1 MALPTKPVRGY
12 SFTSNS
18 TSNPTSQQPGT
29 NMDAE
34 YDRTNTAVSQ
44 LVDFV
49 AVSTNADG
57 TLKSSAVQAAI
68 DAGTGGSPP
77 GGDNIA
83 DIPSQQS
90 AALSQAWAEHMPD
103 ELPADTL
110 ANAGI
115 TGQHWSARWWAAQ
128 AAQGS
133 TAGSTA
139 GAAPDY
145 LLTTR
150 TGIIIPYYVYVT
162 NPYNDASFNSLL
174 TLIRANQ
181 TVPVIVILN
190 QPGSDG
196 LGGPGPAADLAVA
209 QMIRM
214 LRAAG
219 ATVCG
224 YVSTQ
229 NGTRNQALVRT
240 DILLWNKLYA
250 PSGAPLDGVFF
261 DELPYAVGTNNANI
275 TLYKTYYDY
284 ARDNGYTLVI
294 GNPGTQQISAWY
306 DAHVADIYCCYE
318 NTSWPPLSTFN
329 INPPSYISGATT
341 DYDHE
346 MFAVLVYNS
355 AWSAVD
361 FNNLAPW
368 FGWIY
373 ATDNPSPAS
382 TGSPWSALPTYLA
395 TLFAA
400 ANTANSPGVSTFNT
414 RSGAVTLTAA
424 DVTGTN
430 VMAAPGAIGGTTPAA
445 GTFSTA
451 AITGTASSFRN
462 LDFRSGAS
470 MRMRLSLNNTAEGG
484 ANAGSDL
491 DLFTFTDAGG
501 ALLSPALRVTRSTGS
516 LQTFAPLILPAA
528 NPTLA
533 THAANKSYV
542 DAVAA
547 AAPGTG
553 NVGRNLIHNSLFS
566 VVQRGNGPFTP
577 PPPSALFA
585 ADRWQIAAGSAT
597 DAATVNLV
605 AASDGNRTQA
615 GDEAMQTLCSIAV
628 TGGVAA
634 SSYVEIYQTLEDVRR
649 LAGKTVTV
657 SFYAAVNVANAKIG
671 VGLTQRFGTG
681 GSPSAI
687 VVINGQITPAI
698 ATSTF
703 NRYSFTFALPSVSGK
718 VMGTNNDSGT
728 GLEFWL
734 SAGSNLTTRSGGV
747 TPQTGNFWLWGVQ
760 LEVGSVAT
768 VLEKP
773 DNQQD
778 VAKCQR
784 FYYAGSFI
792 LQGYGGA
799 GATFGGMFALPT
811 LMRAVPFVAFTPTGN
826 VNVGAVTVGNTY
838 SAALLFNAVATA
850 TGSTQ
855 IVGNFTATADI

>member
-133 TAGSTA
+133 TPGTAAGTA
-139 GAAPDY
+139 ADY
-145 LLTTR
+145 RVTTR
-150 TGIIIPYYVYVT
+150 PGIIIPYYVYVT
-162 NPYNDASFNSLL
+162 NPYNDVSFNNLL
-174 TLIRANQ
+174 TLIRANPD
-181 TVPVIVILN
+181 TPVIVILN
-190 QPGSDG
+190 QSGSDG
-196 LGGPGPAADLAVA
+196 LGGPGPTADLAVA

-214 LRAAG
+214 LKAAG

-229 NGTRNQALVRT
+229 NGTRNQDLVRT

-250 PSGAPLDGVFF
+250 PTNAALDGVFF
-261 DELPYAVGTNNANI
+261 DELPYVVGTNNANI
-275 TLYKTYYDY
+275 TLYKSYYDY

-294 GNPGTQQISAWY
+294 GNPGTQQVAAWY
-306 DAHVADIYCCYE
+306 DAHVADIYVCYE

-355 AWSAVD
+355 AWSATGYST
-361 FNNLAPW
+361 LAPW

-373 ATDNPSPAS
+373 ATDNPPPAS
-382 TGSPWSALPTYLA
+382 TGSPWSALPTYLS

-400 ANTANSPGVSTFNT
+400 ANTA
-414 RSGAVTLTAA
+414 GAGSFTTVTA
-424 DVTGTN
+424 GTN
-430 VMAAPGAIGGTTPAA
+430 ATAGALVVNGPAGQYRNIDYRTA
-445 GTFSTA
+445 G
-451 AITGTASSFRN
+451 N
-462 LDFRSGAS
+462 Q
-470 MRMRLSLNNTAEGG
+470 RMRLALNNTVEGG
-484 ANAGSDL
+484 SNTGSDL
-491 DLFTFTDAGG
+491 ELLTFNDAGSP
-501 ALLSPALRVTRSTGS
+501 LLSPALRVTRSSGAMQ
-516 LQTFAPLILPAA
+516 LFAPLTLPAA
-528 NPTLA
+528 NPTGS
-533 THAANKSYV
+533 TQAAHKAYV

-553 NVGRNLIHNSLFS
+553 SVGRNLVHNSLFS
-566 VVQRGNGPFTP
+566 VVQRGVGPFTP
-577 PPPSALFA
+577 ASPGALFT
-585 ADRWQIAAGSAT
+585 ADRWQLVIGSAT
-597 DAATVNLV
+597 DAGTVNIV
-605 AASDGNRTQA
+605 AAADSNRTTV
-615 GDEAMQTLCSIAV
+615 GDEAMSTMCNIAV

-634 SSYVEIYQTLEDVRR
+634 ASYVAVYQVLEDVRR
-649 LAGKTVTV
+649 LAGKTITV
-657 SFYAAVNVANAKIG
+657 SFWAAVNLANAKIG
-671 VGLTQRFGTG
+671 VGITQRFGTG
-681 GSPSAI
+681 GSPSPLVA
-687 VVINGQITPAI
+687 VAGQATPAI
-698 ATSTF
+698 ALSTF
-703 NRYSFTFALPSVSGK
+703 NRYAMTFTLPSVAGK
-718 VMGTNNDSGT
+718 TLGTSFDSGT
-728 GLEFWL
+728 ALEFWF
-734 SAGSNLTTRSGGV
+734 SAGSSFTARSGGI
-747 TPQTGNFWLWGVQ
+747 TPQTSNFWLWGVQ

-768 VLEKP
+768 VLEKL

-784 FYYAGSFI
+784 FYMASGFVLQSYAA
-792 LQGYGGA
+792 A
-799 GATFGGMFALPT
+799 GAVFGGMLGLPV
-811 LMRAVPFVAFTPTGN
+811 LMRAVPAVVFTPTGN
-826 VNVGAVTVGNTY
+826 VNVGTVAVNNTY
-838 SAALLFNAVATA
+838 PAALVFNATATA
-850 TGSTQ
+850 TGYTQ
-855 IVGNFTATADI
+855 IVGSFTASAEI